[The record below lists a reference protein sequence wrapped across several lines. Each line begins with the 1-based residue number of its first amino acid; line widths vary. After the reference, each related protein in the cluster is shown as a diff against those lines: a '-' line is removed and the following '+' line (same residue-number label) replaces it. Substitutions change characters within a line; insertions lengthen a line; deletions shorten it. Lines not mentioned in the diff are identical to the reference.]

1 MRCIL
6 LKTDW
11 ACSESSGF
19 IMSDDAI
26 LPGTVELGFTIFI
39 VSEGLEF
46 P

>member
-19 IMSDDAI
+19 IMPDDAI
-26 LPGTVELGFTIFI
+26 FAGTVELGFSIFI
-39 VSEGLEF
+39 VSDGLEF

>member
-11 ACSESSGF
+11 ADSESSGF
-19 IMSDDAI
+19 IMPVDAI
-26 LPGTVELGFTIFI
+26 LSGTVELGFSIFI
-39 VSEGLEF
+39 VSDGFKF